1 MEQKDVEQ
9 LFTTSNRR
17 VNAVPT
23 SFHRYMYDKTDWS
36 DRLISIMGPRG
47 CGKTTVMLQHIK
59 EDIEDRGTAL
69 YVSLDNLWFASHDI
83 KEVVEYHYTHGGKY
97 LFLDEVHYYPMWQRL
112 IKNLYDE
119 YPDLKIVFTGSSM
132 LQIDHAQADLSRRL
146 APYKMQGMSFRE
158 YLRFEKLYDMDALSF
173 DDLISNHLQIAMEMT
188 GKLKILPIFEKYC
201 KTGYYPF
208 YKEAG
213 KIYGQRLMMVA
224 NQILESDYPAIEEV
238 SISTIRKARKMLMLI
253 AESVPQVIN
262 MSKLFRELE
271 TDRNQGLKMLY
282 ALQRSGLVRLLGDD
296 AKSVNRMSRP
306 DKIYLDNPNLMYALS
321 TRVDI
326 GTLRETFFFSQVSA
340 VSEVNYPKQGDFL
353 VNHKHLFEVGGH
365 NKSFEQIK
373 DQPDSYLALDGI
385 EIGHG
390 NRIPL
395 WMFGLLY

>member
-1 MEQKDVEQ
+1 MDQKDIEQ

-23 SFHRYMYDKTDWS
+23 AFHRYMYDKTDWS
-36 DRLISIMGPRG
+36 DRLISITGPRG

-59 EDIEDRGTAL
+59 EDLEERGAAL
-69 YVSLDNLWFASHDI
+69 YVSLDNLWFAAHDI
-83 KEVVEYHYTHGGKY
+83 KEVVEYHYTHGGKF
-97 LFLDEVHYYPMWQRL
+97 LFLDEVHYFPMWQRL

-119 YPDLKIVFTGSSM
+119 YPDLKIAFTGSSM

-158 YLRFEKLYDMDALSF
+158 YLKFEGLYDMDALSL
-173 DDLISNHLQIAMEMT
+173 DDLISNHLQIAMEIT

-238 SISTIRKARKMLMLI
+238 SIGTIRKARKMLMLL

-282 ALQRSGLVRLLGDD
+282 ALQRSGLVRLLRDD
-296 AKSVNRMSRP
+296 TKSVNRMSRP

-321 TRVDI
+321 ARVDI
-326 GTLRETFFFSQVSA
+326 GTLRETFFVNQLSA

-353 VNHKHLFEVGGH
+353 VSHKYLFEVGGH

>member
-1 MEQKDVEQ
+1 MDQKDIEQ

-23 SFHRYMYDKTDWS
+23 VFHRYMYDKTDWS
-36 DRLISIMGPRG
+36 DRLISITGPRG

-59 EDIEDRGTAL
+59 EDLEERGAAL
-69 YVSLDNLWFASHDI
+69 YVSLDNLWFAAHDI
-83 KEVVEYHYTHGGKY
+83 KEVVEYHYTHGGKF
-97 LFLDEVHYYPMWQRL
+97 LFLDEVHYFPMWQRL

-119 YPDLKIVFTGSSM
+119 YPDLKIAFTGSSM
-132 LQIDHAQADLSRRL
+132 SQIDHAQADLSRRL

-158 YLRFEKLYDMDALSF
+158 YLKFEGLYDMDALSL
-173 DDLISNHLQIAMEMT
+173 DDLISNHLQIAMEIT
-188 GKLKILPIFEKYC
+188 GNLKILPIFEKYC

-238 SISTIRKARKMLMLI
+238 SIGTIRKARKMLMLL

-296 AKSVNRMSRP
+296 TKSVNRMSRP

-321 TRVDI
+321 ARVDI
-326 GTLRETFFFSQVSA
+326 GTLRETFFVNQLSA

-353 VNHKHLFEVGGH
+353 VNHKYLFEVGGH

-373 DQPDSYLALDGI
+373 DQPDSYLALDGV